1 MKRPF
6 RPLTD
11 RQNVL
16 RAMEAALTKAR
27 MDAEAIEHTV
37 LAYIIDV
44 ALAEIRSHDRTGAPD
59 PEEP

>member
-1 MKRPF
+1 
-6 RPLTD
+6 
-11 RQNVL
+11 
-16 RAMEAALTKAR
+16 MEAALTKAR